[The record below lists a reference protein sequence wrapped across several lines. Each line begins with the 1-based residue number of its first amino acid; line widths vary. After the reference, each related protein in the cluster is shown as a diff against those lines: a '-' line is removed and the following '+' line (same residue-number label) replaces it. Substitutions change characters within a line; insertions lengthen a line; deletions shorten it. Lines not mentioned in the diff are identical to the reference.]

1 MGPRLLI
8 LILGLTAF
16 LFVTD
21 DFLAQQTQPKTG
33 QQSKPTVEDTD
44 DVVRITTNL
53 VQVDVVV
60 TKDGKIVKGLTAD
73 DFEIF
78 EDSRRQAITNFA
90 YISNLVET
98 AATESKVETK
108 NKSLSPIPPPLRPS
122 DPRRIMALVV
132 DDLGLSAESINALR
146 GQLRKFVDEQ
156 MQPND
161 LVAIIRTGVDI
172 GVLQQFTNDKRLLH
186 SAIKQT
192 HWNLCSRVGASV
204 IEPFSL
210 LEGGGMPGPSCGRQ
224 SAGSTLSS
232 LQFILQAMGELP
244 GRKSLVIFSDSIPR
258 QEQELPIGEIDSRP
272 GQSYFGSL
280 QRLAEIAIRNSIV
293 IYGVDTQGLQ
303 YTGLTA
309 ADSLI
314 RSDPFKRTTVAE
326 LQEQAASIHRSRSN
340 LLSRRREGAE
350 ILAKETGGYLV
361 RNSNDFKLRNI
372 MDEQQGYYLIG
383 YRPSAETFNRR
394 FHRISA
400 KVKGSG
406 LTLRTRKGFYG
417 FTEEEAERMRRS
429 VDKTNSALTSPFR
442 ANDIAVDLATF
453 FADEPGTG
461 PFLRSYLYIEGKDLT
476 FVNTGEDWHKVS
488 VEVRG
493 VIFGNNGQIMQQ
505 TTVTPTI
512 RLRGPDYELA
522 MRQGLGLRF
531 DMPVK
536 QPGAYQLRVVA
547 KDIGSS
553 RLGSAGQF
561 ITVPN
566 LKNRQLAVSGIL
578 LRPESGNEVLSM
590 SVPSISGA
598 ATQTR
603 SGTPEV
609 NTTPALRRFTTAS
622 TLLFGIVIYNAKV
635 DTSNHPKLTITP
647 KLVRD
652 DRVVFTGEPIP
663 VDLGDQRDLARIF
676 ARGSV
681 RLDSSL
687 EPGRYFL
694 QLEVRDLLA
703 KEKVGKGMQWIDFEI
718 VRP

>member
-1 MGPRLLI
+1 MARSLVI

-16 LFVTD
+16 LCAIHYSS
-21 DFLAQQTQPKTG
+21 AQQTQPKTG
-33 QQSKPTVEDTD
+33 QQSKPAVEDTD

-78 EDSRRQAITNFA
+78 EDGRRQTITNFA
-90 YISNLVET
+90 YISNIPET
-98 AATESKVETK
+98 PATKTKIDTK
-108 NKSLSPIPPPLRPS
+108 NSALPPIPPPVRPS
-122 DPRRIMALVV
+122 DPRRIVALVV
-132 DDLGLSAESINALR
+132 DDLGLSAESISALR
-146 GQLRKFVDEQ
+146 GQLKKFVDQQ

-161 LVAIIRTGVDI
+161 LVAIIRTGVDM

-186 SAIKQT
+186 SAIKQAQ
-192 HWNLCSRVGASV
+192 WSLCSRVGASV
-204 IEPFSL
+204 FEPYSPP
-210 LEGGGMPGPSCGRQ
+210 ESGEIRGPTCGRQ
-224 SAGSTLSS
+224 SVGSTLSS
-232 LQFILQAMGELP
+232 LRFILQAMGELP
-244 GRKSLVIFSDSIPR
+244 GRKSLVIFSDSLPR
-258 QEQELPIGEIDSRP
+258 QEQEASASEITRF
-272 GQSYFGSL
+272 GQNYFGFL

-303 YTGLTA
+303 YTGPTA
-309 ADSLI
+309 ADTLFRTDSL
-314 RSDPFKRTTVAE
+314 RRTTVRE
-326 LQEQAASIHRSRSN
+326 LQERTDSIHRSRLN
-340 LLSRRREGAE
+340 LLSSRREGAE
-350 ILAKETGGYLV
+350 ILARETGGYLV
-361 RNSNDFKLRNI
+361 RNSNDFRLRHI

-417 FTEEEAERMRRS
+417 FTEEEAERTQRG

-442 ANDIAVDLATF
+442 ANDIAVELATF
-453 FADEPGTG
+453 FADEPGAG

-476 FVNTGEDWHKVS
+476 FVNAGEDWHKVA

-505 TTVTPTI
+505 TTVTPTV
-512 RLRGPDYELA
+512 RLRGQDYELA
-522 MRQGLGLRF
+522 MRKGLGLRI
-531 DMPVK
+531 DMPVR

-590 SVPSISGA
+590 SVPSVSGTA
-598 ATQTR
+598 KQTR

-609 NTTPALRRFTTAS
+609 NTTPALRRFTAPS
-622 TLLFGIVIYNAKV
+622 TVLFGIVIYNAKV
-635 DTSNHPKLTITP
+635 DASKHPKLTITA
-647 KLVRD
+647 KLFRD
-652 DRVVFTGEPIP
+652 DKVVFAGEPIA
-663 VDLGDQRDLARIF
+663 VDLGDQKDLARIF
-676 ARGSV
+676 AKGSL
-681 RLDSSL
+681 RLDSTL

-694 QLEVRDLLA
+694 QLEVMDSLA
-703 KEKVGKGMQWIDFEI
+703 KEKVGKVMQWIDFEI
-718 VRP
+718 VQP